1 MKLEIRNTA
10 IYIVN
15 HCKSNRSIAP
25 TFRLGRKMP
34 PPPQRA
40 LAQIYNNIKYEVR
53 NKKYDNVGHNTLIIK
68 YIIS

>member
-1 MKLEIRNTA
+1 M
-10 IYIVN
+10 
-15 HCKSNRSIAP
+15 SNILIAP
-25 TFRLGRKMP
+25 TFRLGRKIS

-40 LAQIYNNIKYEVR
+40 LAQIYKNMKYEVR